1 MLWKWKIN
9 NCHCECKNTKEQ
21 NIYKNIY
28 ILNLAICT
36 WEHDQ
41 YSGSLVGDSM
51 DTSDKI
57 INAADNV
64 SPNVPKNVVSSVS
77 TNVMSTAP
85 INFHDNKVHYY
96 FCTCF
101 Y

>member
-1 MLWKWKIN
+1 MQKHKR
-9 NCHCECKNTKEQ
+9 TKYIQ
-21 NIYKNIY
+21 KIY

-41 YSGSLVGDSM
+41 YWGSIVGDSM

-57 INAADNV
+57 VNVADNV
-64 SPNVPKNVVSSVS
+64 SPNVPKNVVTTVS
-77 TNVMSTAP
+77 TNVMSTAS
-85 INFHDNKVHYY
+85 INFHNNKVHYY